1 MLLWKYH
8 KHCWILTGK
17 HISVEDCLPDFL
29 CALPLTIIPRF
40 WWYCVCVMILNPK
53 CWYCIFVDD
62 TVFFMI
68 ILYILLRQYHNII
81 NSITMLKTVAV
92 HRVEHMFTV
101 IKVYFF
107 IWMALESYLLESCI
121 RSNNVNVIQSHM
133 KTFFFQNMLWKS
145 FQSVW

>member
-1 MLLWKYH
+1 M
-8 KHCWILTGK
+8 
-17 HISVEDCLPDFL
+17 
-29 CALPLTIIPRF
+29 
-40 WWYCVCVMILNPK
+40 
-53 CWYCIFVDD
+53 DD

-133 KTFFFQNMLWKS
+133 KTFFSKYVMEKFSKCVVKIDGLCHTDI
-145 FQSVW
+145 